1 LVEGRGFSE
10 TRSRMWNE
18 GKIKFVK
25 DMEFQNW
32 SRNLDT
38 RFPVG
43 KVKDVV
49 VPPSFLNTA
58 EDPLVASEA
67 KMYKSRRANPDEPL
81 LRRGEDKMKREVQG
95 QRMMKAKISRQS
107 YRELEKAKLSNGEM
121 EELVQ
126 LMKELGQLRQRVKIL
141 EADKAKCVREHG
153 TQEVKELRP
162 IVKKC
167 KEELSNEQQS
177 ASNCSVKQE
186 EEGREFSCNC
196 IKREGLET
204 GNFGDEIKSEGEGTE
219 YFEKTSSKEIEL
231 TM

>member
-1 LVEGRGFSE
+1 LGERRGFSE
-10 TRSRMWNE
+10 TRSRMWSE

-25 DMEFQNW
+25 DREFQNW

-43 KVKDVV
+43 K
-49 VPPSFLNTA
+49 
-58 EDPLVASEA
+58 
-67 KMYKSRRANPDEPL
+67 ANPDEGPL
-81 LRRGEDKMKREVQG
+81 LRRGEDNMKREVQG